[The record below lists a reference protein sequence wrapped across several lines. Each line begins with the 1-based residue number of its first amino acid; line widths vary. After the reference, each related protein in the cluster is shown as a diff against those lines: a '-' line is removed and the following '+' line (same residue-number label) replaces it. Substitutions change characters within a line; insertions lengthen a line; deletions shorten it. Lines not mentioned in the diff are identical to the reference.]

1 MPIMIFINSNFI
13 KFFIGE
19 TVKFSDIKINTAIT
33 VVIPTGEFASP
44 NICLNKLINSKIHI
58 NVNVFD
64 IIFFSY
70 L

>member
-44 NICLNKLINSKIHI
+44 NI
-58 NVNVFD
+58 
-64 IIFFSY
+64 
-70 L
+70 